1 LTQPPQQNRRVFERK
16 ATYRSCSM
24 LDRLFRLKEYGT
36 TAGREIVAGLTTFAA
51 MAYILAVNPDIL
63 KNAGMPQAALVT
75 ATALSAALATAL
87 MALLTNF
94 PLALAPGMGINAY
107 FAFSICIGMGI
118 PWQSALG
125 LVFINGCLF
134 LLLSVT
140 GVRERILAAIPH
152 SMKIA
157 IAAGIGLF
165 IAFIGLENG
174 GLIVANPAT
183 LVGMGDLT
191 NPKVALFAG
200 GVLLTC
206 LLVARGTPGA
216 IILSMAVVTAAG
228 LLVPDGK
235 GGMVTTLPP
244 DWLSW
249 PASLEPT
256 FLKLNFN
263 LLFED
268 HLKALPII
276 LTLLLVDMFDNI
288 GTLIGVTRRAGL
300 MDAQGNVPRVGRA
313 LVADSTA
320 AIISS
325 LLGTSTV
332 VSYIESAAG
341 IQAGG
346 RTGLTALTTA
356 LCFVLALFL
365 TPVIL
370 MIPGAAV
377 APALVVVGLVM
388 FQQVVDLDLGDF
400 ELAAPAIL
408 TILMMPLS
416 FSISTG
422 IGLGLIMLSVLSAGS
437 GKSRRATSVTY
448 VLAAIFLLHFFE
460 PLIARWLARSP

>member
-1 LTQPPQQNRRVFERK
+1 
-16 ATYRSCSM
+16 M
-24 LDRLFRLKEYGT
+24 LDRVFHLKENGT
-36 TAGREIVAGLTTFAA
+36 TAGREVVAGLTTFAA
-51 MAYILAVNPDIL
+51 MAYILAANPNIL
-63 KNAGMPQAALVT
+63 KNAGMPEAALVT
-75 ATALSAALATAL
+75 ATALSAAIATAL

-94 PLALAPGMGINAY
+94 PLALAPGMGINAF
-107 FAFSICIGMGI
+107 FAFSVCIGMGI

-134 LLLSVT
+134 LLLSIT
-140 GVRERILAAIPH
+140 GVRESILAAIPY

-157 IAAGIGLF
+157 ISAGIGLF

-183 LVGMGDLT
+183 LVSLGDISKPEVT
-191 NPKVALFAG
+191 LFAG
-200 GVLLTC
+200 GVLLACTF
-206 LLVARGTPGA
+206 VARGIPGA
-216 IILSMAVVTAAG
+216 IILSMAAVTAAG
-228 LLVPDGK
+228 LFVPDGN
-235 GGMVTTLPP
+235 GGMVTSLPP
-244 DWLSW
+244 ALISW
-249 PASLEPT
+249 PASLEPI
-256 FLKLNFN
+256 FFQLNFD
-263 LLFED
+263 LIFKD

-332 VSYIESAAG
+332 VSYIESVAG

-356 LCFVLALFL
+356 MCFVFALFL

-388 FQQVVDLDLGDF
+388 FQDVVDLNLREF
-400 ELAAPAIL
+400 ETSAPAIL

-422 IGLGLIMLSVLSAGS
+422 IGLGLIMLSVLSIAS
-437 GKSRRATSVTY
+437 GKVRKATPVTHA
-448 VLAAIFLLHFFE
+448 LAAIFLLHFFE
-460 PLIARWLARSP
+460 SLIARLLAR

>member
-1 LTQPPQQNRRVFERK
+1 
-16 ATYRSCSM
+16 M
-24 LDRLFRLKEYGT
+24 LDRIFRFKENGT
-36 TAGREIVAGLTTFAA
+36 TAGREVVAGLTTFAA
-51 MAYILAVNPDIL
+51 MAYILAVNPSIL
-63 KNAGMPQAALVT
+63 KNAGMPEAALVT
-75 ATALSAALATAL
+75 ATALSAAFATVL
-87 MALLTNF
+87 MAMLTNF

-140 GVRERILAAIPH
+140 GLREKILAAIPYAV
-152 SMKIA
+152 KVA
-157 IAAGIGLF
+157 ISAGIGLF

-174 GLIVANPAT
+174 GLIVGNPAT
-183 LVGMGDLT
+183 LVSMGDLT
-191 NPKVALFAG
+191 RPNVALFAG
-200 GVLLTC
+200 GILLTC
-206 LLVARGTPGA
+206 ILIARGVPGA
-216 IILSMAVVTAAG
+216 IILSMGIITAVG
-228 LLVPDGK
+228 LFVPDGN
-235 GGMVTTLPP
+235 GGLVTGLPAA
-244 DWLSW
+244 WISW

-256 FLKLNFN
+256 FFKLNFD
-263 LLFED
+263 LILTD
-268 HLKALPII
+268 YVKALPII

-288 GTLIGVTRRAGL
+288 GTLIAVTRRAGI
-300 MDAQGNVPRVGRA
+300 MDAHGNIPRVGRA

-341 IQAGG
+341 IQTGG
-346 RTGLTALTTA
+346 RTGLTAITTA
-356 LCFVLALFL
+356 VCFGLALFL

-370 MIPGAAV
+370 MVPGAAV
-377 APALVVVGLVM
+377 APALVAVGLVM
-388 FQQVVDLDLGDF
+388 FKEVVHVDLSDF

-422 IGLGLIMLSVLSAGS
+422 IGIGLIMLSALSLV
-437 GKSRRATSVTY
+437 SRTARKATTVTH
-448 VLAAIFLLHFFE
+448 VLAIIFLLHFFE
-460 PLIARWLARSP
+460 PLIVRWVGKG

>member
-1 LTQPPQQNRRVFERK
+1 
-16 ATYRSCSM
+16 M
-24 LDRLFRLKEYGT
+24 LDRTFRLKENGT
-36 TAGREIVAGLTTFAA
+36 TAGREVVAGLTTFAA
-51 MAYILAVNPDIL
+51 MAYILAVNPNIL
-63 KNAGMPQAALVT
+63 KNAGMPEATLVT
-75 ATALSAALATAL
+75 ATALSAAVATAL
-87 MALLTNF
+87 MAILTNF
-94 PLALAPGMGINAY
+94 PLALAPGMGINAF
-107 FAFSICIGMGI
+107 FAFSVCIGMGI

-140 GVRERILAAIPH
+140 GLREKILAAIPYP
-152 SMKIA
+152 MKIA
-157 IAAGIGLF
+157 ISAGIGLF

-183 LVGMGDLT
+183 LVSMGDISK
-191 NPKVALFAG
+191 PDVALFAG

-206 LLVARGTPGA
+206 ILIARGVPGA
-216 IILSMAVVTAAG
+216 IILSMGIVTAIG

-235 GGMVTTLPP
+235 GSTITNLPP
-244 DWLSW
+244 AWIAW

-256 FLKLNFN
+256 FLKLNFD
-263 LLFED
+263 LILTD

-300 MDAQGNVPRVGRA
+300 MDAQGNIPRVGRA

-320 AIISS
+320 AIISA
-325 LLGTSTV
+325 LFGTSTV

-346 RTGLTALTTA
+346 RTGLTAITTA
-356 LCFVLALFL
+356 VCFVLALFL
-365 TPVIL
+365 TPIIL
-370 MIPGAAV
+370 MVPGAAV
-377 APALVVVGLVM
+377 APALVAVGLVM
-388 FQQVVDLDLGDF
+388 FEEVVNLDLRNF
-400 ELAAPAIL
+400 EMAAPAIL

-422 IGLGLIMLSVLSAGS
+422 IGLGLIMLSALSLVSKTG
-437 GKSRRATSVTY
+437 RQATAVTH
-448 VLAAIFLLHFFE
+448 VLAIIFLLHFFE
-460 PLIARWLARSP
+460 PLIVRWVGGAR

>member
-1 LTQPPQQNRRVFERK
+1 
-16 ATYRSCSM
+16 M
-24 LDRLFRLKEYGT
+24 LDRIFRFKENGT
-36 TAGREIVAGLTTFAA
+36 TAGREVVAGLTTFAA
-51 MAYILAVNPDIL
+51 MAYILAVNPSIL
-63 KNAGMPQAALVT
+63 KNAGMPEAALVT
-75 ATALSAALATAL
+75 ATALSAAFATVL
-87 MALLTNF
+87 MAMLTNF

-140 GVRERILAAIPH
+140 GLREKILAAIPYAV
-152 SMKIA
+152 KVA
-157 IAAGIGLF
+157 ISAGIGLF

-174 GLIVANPAT
+174 GLIVGNPAT
-183 LVGMGDLT
+183 LVSMGDLT
-191 NPKVALFAG
+191 RPNVALFAG
-200 GVLLTC
+200 GILLTC
-206 LLVARGTPGA
+206 ILIARGVPGA
-216 IILSMAVVTAAG
+216 IILSMGIITAVG
-228 LLVPDGK
+228 LFVPDGN
-235 GGMVTTLPP
+235 GGLVTGLPAA
-244 DWLSW
+244 WISW

-256 FLKLNFN
+256 FFKLNFD
-263 LLFED
+263 LILTD
-268 HLKALPII
+268 HVKALPII

-288 GTLIGVTRRAGL
+288 GTLIAVTRRAGI
-300 MDAQGNVPRVGRA
+300 MDAHGNIPRVGRA

-341 IQAGG
+341 IQTGG
-346 RTGLTALTTA
+346 RTGLTAITTA
-356 LCFVLALFL
+356 VCFGLALFL

-370 MIPGAAV
+370 MVPGAAV
-377 APALVVVGLVM
+377 APALVAVGLVM
-388 FQQVVDLDLGDF
+388 FKEVVHVALSDF

-422 IGLGLIMLSVLSAGS
+422 IGIGLIMLSALSLV
-437 GKSRRATSVTY
+437 SRTGRKATTVTH
-448 VLAAIFLLHFFE
+448 VLAIIFFLHFFE
-460 PLIARWLARSP
+460 PLIVRWVGRG

>member
-1 LTQPPQQNRRVFERK
+1 
-16 ATYRSCSM
+16 M
-24 LDRLFRLKEYGT
+24 LDRIFRFKENGT
-36 TAGREIVAGLTTFAA
+36 TAGREVVAGLTTFAA
-51 MAYILAVNPDIL
+51 MAYILAVNPSIL
-63 KNAGMPQAALVT
+63 KNAGMPEAALVT
-75 ATALSAALATAL
+75 ATALSAAFATVL
-87 MALLTNF
+87 MAMLTNF

-140 GVRERILAAIPH
+140 GLREKILAAIPYAV
-152 SMKIA
+152 KVA
-157 IAAGIGLF
+157 ISAGIGLF

-174 GLIVANPAT
+174 GLIVGNPAT
-183 LVGMGDLT
+183 LVSMGDLT
-191 NPKVALFAG
+191 RPNVALFAG
-200 GVLLTC
+200 GILLTC
-206 LLVARGTPGA
+206 ILIARGVPGA
-216 IILSMAVVTAAG
+216 IILSMGIITAVG
-228 LLVPDGK
+228 LFVPDGN
-235 GGMVTTLPP
+235 GGLVTGLPAA
-244 DWLSW
+244 WISW

-256 FLKLNFN
+256 FFKLNFD
-263 LLFED
+263 LILTD
-268 HLKALPII
+268 YVKALPII

-288 GTLIGVTRRAGL
+288 GTLIAVTRRAGI
-300 MDAQGNVPRVGRA
+300 MDAHGNIPRVGRA

-341 IQAGG
+341 IQTGG
-346 RTGLTALTTA
+346 RTGLTAITTA
-356 LCFVLALFL
+356 VCFGLALFL

-370 MIPGAAV
+370 MVPGAAV
-377 APALVVVGLVM
+377 APALVAVGLVM
-388 FQQVVDLDLGDF
+388 FKEVVHVDLSDF

-422 IGLGLIMLSVLSAGS
+422 IGIGLIMLSALSLV
-437 GKSRRATSVTY
+437 SRTGRKATTVTH
-448 VLAAIFLLHFFE
+448 VLAIIFLLHFFE
-460 PLIARWLARSP
+460 PLIVRWVGKG